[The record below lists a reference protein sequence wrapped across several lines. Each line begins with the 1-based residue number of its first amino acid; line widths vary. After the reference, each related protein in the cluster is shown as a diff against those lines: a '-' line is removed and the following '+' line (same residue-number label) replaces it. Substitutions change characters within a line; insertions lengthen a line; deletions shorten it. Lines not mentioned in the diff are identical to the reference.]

1 MPVPFEQLRDRAKPW
16 LDPIPGASPG
26 GVTAKLDPLYQSI
39 ASEVAKLDVPSGGAI
54 DWKKVADASGELLRT
69 RSKDLT
75 VATYLAHALHL
86 TGGIDGLAT
95 GVTFLA
101 EMLERFWDTLHPD
114 PKRLRGRVNA
124 LQWFLEKTA
133 QALPVDGNAK
143 APDIDALEAA
153 ASRLGEIMR
162 DRMAGA
168 APAVSPVL
176 DRIAKMRFSAAEKEP
191 APTPAAAPPPP
202 APVAPPADTVA
213 PPAPV
218 VPAAPAELT
227 DPTDF
232 LRGVGASLIAAS
244 SVLRR
249 ADSADPASYRI
260 LRVGLWLHLSSAPPA
275 TGGTTRVPAVP
286 AARRTQLALL
296 ADNRKWAALLEET
309 ESMASEFRFALDLHR
324 LSWEALSGLGGSH
337 ARARQAIAAEIRSLL
352 SRMPELLDLSFADGS
367 PFADPQTKAWIGSET
382 VPAAAPL
389 AAPPAG
395 GTDGF
400 ATLCAEAKKLAA
412 ASQTKEALS
421 LLQEGVRTARAGR
434 ERFLSRL
441 ALGRLATGAGLMA
454 IAKATYEELERE
466 ASAHALDGWEPP
478 LVAECLKGLISSA
491 RALAKDPRAAAPD
504 LTRAYTRLCG
514 IDPVAAHEV
523 WP

>member
-1 MPVPFEQLRDRAKPW
+1 
-16 LDPIPGASPG
+16 
-26 GVTAKLDPLYQSI
+26 
-39 ASEVAKLDVPSGGAI
+39 
-54 DWKKVADASGELLRT
+54 LLRT
-69 RSKDLT
+69 RSKDLV
-75 VATYLAHALHL
+75 VASWLAHALHL
-86 TGGIDGLAT
+86 TGGVDGLAT

-101 EMLERFWDTLHPD
+101 EMLDRFWDTLHPD
-114 PKRLRGRVNA
+114 AKRLRGRVNA

-133 QALPVDGNAK
+133 QALTVDGNAK
-143 APDIDALEAA
+143 APEIDALEAA

-176 DRIAKMRFSAAEKEP
+176 DRIAKMRFSAAEKAP
-191 APTPAAAPPPP
+191 APTPVAGPVAVASPPP
-202 APVAPPADTVA
+202 APVAPPPDTVA
-213 PPAPV
+213 PPPPVAPA
-218 VPAAPAELT
+218 PAAELT
-227 DPTDF
+227 AVADATDF
-232 LRGVGASLIAAS
+232 LRGLGASLIAAS
-244 SVLRR
+244 GVLRR

-275 TGGTTRVPAVP
+275 TGATTRVPPVP
-286 AARRTQLALL
+286 APRRTQLALL

-324 LSWEALSGLGGSH
+324 LSWEALAGLGASH

-352 SRMPELLDLSFADGS
+352 SRMPELSGLSFADGS
-367 PFADPQTKAWIGSET
+367 PFADPQTKAWIESEIA
-382 VPAAAPL
+382 PAAAKVAAPAPSGDGL
-389 AAPPAG
+389 AAL
-395 GTDGF
+395 F
-400 ATLCAEAKKLAA
+400 AEAKKLAA

-421 LLQEGVRTARAGR
+421 LLQEGVATARAGR
-434 ERFLSRL
+434 DRFLSRL

-454 IAKATYEELERE
+454 VAKATYEELERE

-514 IDPVAAHEV
+514 IDPAAAHEV